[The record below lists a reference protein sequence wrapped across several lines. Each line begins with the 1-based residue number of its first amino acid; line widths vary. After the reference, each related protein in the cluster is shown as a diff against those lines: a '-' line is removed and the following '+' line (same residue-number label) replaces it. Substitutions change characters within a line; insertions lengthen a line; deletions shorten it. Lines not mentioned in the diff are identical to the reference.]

1 MGDAGG
7 PEPDRADIGRES
19 AETAATELTTAPFEL
34 VTAET
39 RAAILGALATY
50 QAEQPTEPSV
60 AFADLRERAGVDDSG
75 NFNYHLDKLRP
86 AFVRQTDEGYALTN
100 AGMSLAG
107 TLRAGVGAETT
118 RGPVALDAT
127 CGICGTGL
135 AVSYEDGFLSVAC
148 ENNHTYPH
156 DTLPPNAVEERTL
169 REAIDLLTRRT
180 KHNLE
185 LVREGVCPACFDDVE
200 REYRVL
206 DAPQASHIVAAT
218 CSGCGRV
225 SASPVGMYLL
235 DEPAV
240 VAFYHDHGIDLTETP
255 LWGTELSI
263 VEPTVRSEEPLR
275 LSLSVERDGE
285 QLTLVVD
292 EHTNL
297 LDSTRSNVDA

>member
-7 PEPDRADIGRES
+7 PESDRAEVGRES
-19 AETAATELTTAPFEL
+19 AEMAASGFATAPFEL

-50 QAEQPTEPSV
+50 QAGHPTEPSV
-60 AFADLRERAGVDDSG
+60 AFADLRERAGVEDSG
-75 NFNYHLDKLRP
+75 NFNYHLEKLRP
-86 AFVRQTDEGYALTN
+86 AFVRRTDEGYALTN

-127 CGICGTGL
+127 CGICGTEL
-135 AVSYEDGFLSVAC
+135 AASYEDGFLSVAC
-148 ENNHTYPH
+148 ENDHTYPH
-156 DTLPPNAVEERTL
+156 ESMPPNAVEGRTL
-169 REAIDLLTRRT
+169 REAVDLLTRQT

-200 REYRVL
+200 REYNVL
-206 DAPQASHIVAAT
+206 DAPRASHIVAAT

-225 SASPVGMYLL
+225 SASPVGMYVL

-240 VAFYHDHGIDLTETP
+240 VAFYHDHGVDVTETP
-255 LWGTELSI
+255 LWALELSI

-285 QLTLVVD
+285 RLTLVVD
-292 EHTNL
+292 EHANL
-297 LDSTRSNVDA
+297 LDSNRSRGDA